1 MTDPVS
7 WFLIEPGWKVVDQ
20 TGDEIGHVEEVVGD
34 SGEDIFN
41 GLAVS
46 TGLSGRPRYVPSE
59 RVQEITE
66 GQVRLSMAA
75 DELHG
80 LGEFR
85 EPPASLEVESA
96 KPSVVD
102 RVADVFT
109 DPERRPRPLTLWHR
123 LLNRIFR
130 RPS

>member
-1 MTDPVS
+1 MSDPVS
-7 WFLIEPGWKVVDQ
+7 WFLIEPGWKIIDPA
-20 TGDEIGHVEEVVGD
+20 GKEIGHVEEVVGD

-46 TGLSGRPRYVPSE
+46 TGLSRRPRYVPSE

-66 GQVRLSMAA
+66 GRVHVSLGA
-75 DELHG
+75 DELHR
-80 LGEFR
+80 LGEFK
-85 EPPASLEVESA
+85 EPPASLELESE
-96 KPSVVD
+96 KPSVAD

-109 DPERRPRPLTLWHR
+109 DPERRPQPLTFWQR

-130 RPS
+130 RG